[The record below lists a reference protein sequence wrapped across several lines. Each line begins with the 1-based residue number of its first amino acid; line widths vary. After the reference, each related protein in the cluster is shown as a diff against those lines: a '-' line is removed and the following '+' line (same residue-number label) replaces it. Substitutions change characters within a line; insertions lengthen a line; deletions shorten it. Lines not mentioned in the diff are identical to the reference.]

1 MKKIYITRYI
11 GTAHTT
17 LVAEKKHNPET
28 LKEDSQLTYKTGL
41 HNDHEAIELWKDLV
55 QKVNADSEDEFD
67 IEVRKDWTVKDF
79 SKIDTARLKK
89 MYEKTEKMLG
99 AKELIAEILIKR
111 GALEPA
117 PQKKSSKTVE
127 GTPEKKERTYKKSMS
142 NEDLQARLA
151 SVRENIVK
159 SHPKV
164 KFYCT
169 KEEKE
174 YTGIIRTAR
183 LDKRSGLIQFRIEIL
198 AEDGSTRTGR
208 ILGKADDSKTIQ
220 FES

>member
-11 GTAHTT
+11 GTNHTT

-28 LKEDSQLTYKTGL
+28 LKEDTQFTYETGM

-55 QKVNADSEDEFD
+55 QKMNTTLEVRFD
-67 IEVRKDWTVKDF
+67 IEVKKDWTVKDF
-79 SKIDTARLKK
+79 SKIDTARLQK
-89 MYEKTEKMLG
+89 MYDKTKEMLG
-99 AKELIAEILIKR
+99 AKELIAEVLVKR

-127 GTPEKKERTYKKSMS
+127 GTPEKKDRVYKKSMS
-142 NEDLQARLA
+142 NAELQLRLA

-159 SHPKV
+159 NHPKV

-169 KEEKE
+169 KEKKE

-198 AEDGSTRTGR
+198 AEDGTRTGR
-208 ILGKADDSKTIQ
+208 ILGKADNSNEIQ

>member
-1 MKKIYITRYI
+1 MKKIYITRYV

-28 LKEDSQLTYKTGL
+28 LKEDSQLTYKTEM
-41 HNDHEAIELWKDLV
+41 HNDHEAIKLWKDLIR
-55 QKVNADSEDEFD
+55 KVNANSEDEFD
-67 IEVRKDWTVKDF
+67 LEVRKDWTLKDF

-89 MYEKTEKMLG
+89 MYDKTEKMLG
-99 AKELIAEILIKR
+99 AKELIAEVLIKR

-117 PQKKSSKTVE
+117 PQKKSSETVE

-142 NEDLQARLA
+142 DKDLQARLA
-151 SVRENIVK
+151 HVRETIVK
-159 SHPKV
+159 NHPIV
-164 KFYCT
+164 RFYCN
-169 KEEKE
+169 KEAKL
-174 YTGIIRTAR
+174 YRGIIRTAR

-198 AEDGSTRTGR
+198 AADGTRTGR

>member
-1 MKKIYITRYI
+1 MKKIYVTRYT

-17 LVAEKKHNPET
+17 LVAEKKHNPEI
-28 LKEDSQLTYKTGL
+28 LKEDSQLTYKTGM
-41 HNDHEAIELWKDLV
+41 HNDHEAVELWKDLV
-55 QKVNADSEDEFD
+55 KKINATSEDEFD
-67 IEVRKDWTVKDF
+67 IEVRKDWTIKDF
-79 SKIDTARLKK
+79 SKIDTARLQK
-89 MYEKTEKMLG
+89 MYDKAAKMLG
-99 AKELIAEILIKR
+99 AKELIAEVLIKR

-117 PQKKSSKTVE
+117 PQKKSSETVE
-127 GTPEKKERTYKKSMS
+127 GTPSKKDRVYKKSMS

-151 SVRENIVK
+151 QVRENIVK
-159 SHPKV
+159 NHPKV

-198 AEDGSTRTGR
+198 AEDGTRTGR